1 MINKNLEKLIDLSKV
16 KIRAE
21 RIALDLTQEEFSE
34 FVDIKYATYKSFEQN
49 GKISFEN
56 YIKILIKLNKD
67 DQFLKFLNSF
77 EFDEQKQRAS
87 SKKID
92 ENSIINI
99 LIKPIIEVSQK
110 QIVLDKKIFG
120 EELFYS
126 VEDGQP
132 VFLGRSNFYRS
143 EQIFFRI
150 GTHHAD
156 GQLGTGENN
165 RF

>member
-1 MINKNLEKLIDLSKV
+1 MINKNLEKLIHLSKV

-77 EFDEQKQRAS
+77 EFDEQKQRT
-87 SKKID
+87 SKKTD
-92 ENSIINI
+92 DKSFENN
-99 LIKPIIEVSQK
+99 LIK
-110 QIVLDKKIFG
+110 
-120 EELFYS
+120 
-126 VEDGQP
+126 
-132 VFLGRSNFYRS
+132 
-143 EQIFFRI
+143 
-150 GTHHAD
+150 
-156 GQLGTGENN
+156 
-165 RF
+165 